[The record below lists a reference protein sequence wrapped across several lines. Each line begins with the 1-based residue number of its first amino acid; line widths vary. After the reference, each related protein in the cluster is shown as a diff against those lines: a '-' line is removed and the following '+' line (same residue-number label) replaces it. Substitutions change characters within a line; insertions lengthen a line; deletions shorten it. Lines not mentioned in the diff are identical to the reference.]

1 MNGHKECSFCRVVR
15 LNWISKNFSFRAEKK
30 CFFTI
35 KWLNPLNSCNLSDS
49 QKELLHSWCWCYA
62 SSGQRCCCTTGYAKV
77 VWFPFFSVSIIEL
90 VPIRFHWIQTIL
102 NQSLTM
108 LSSVGKGRK
117 SWISIKLTGI
127 SLFVAYWFFS
137 TFFCFFVNFSMCP
150 KHSLHLHRTYS
161 REPISSGIAECR
173 WGKENWIRNENSM
186 SFTLSF
192 HFLRENEK
200 KRRHRFY
207 FFTFFKLQSFAIK
220 AFEYNTQSQTTP
232 RHPVGLIF
240 LPLISLRVWV
250 TWLHGM

>member
-1 MNGHKECSFCRVVR
+1 MNEHKECSFCRVVR
-15 LNWISKNFSFRAEKK
+15 LNWISKNFSFRAEKN

-150 KHSLHLHRTYS
+150 KHSLHLHRTFLTWTNLIRYS
-161 REPISSGIAECR
+161 WMP
-173 WGKENWIRNENSM
+173 
-186 SFTLSF
+186 
-192 HFLRENEK
+192 LR
-200 KRRHRFY
+200 
-207 FFTFFKLQSFAIK
+207 
-220 AFEYNTQSQTTP
+220 
-232 RHPVGLIF
+232 
-240 LPLISLRVWV
+240 
-250 TWLHGM
+250 